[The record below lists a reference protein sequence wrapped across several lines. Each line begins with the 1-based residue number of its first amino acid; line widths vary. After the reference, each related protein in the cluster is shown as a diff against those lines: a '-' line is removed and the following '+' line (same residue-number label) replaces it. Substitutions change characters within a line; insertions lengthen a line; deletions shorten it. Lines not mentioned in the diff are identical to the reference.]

1 MVSIASLNPP
11 YDGMGYRMSNYRRLF
26 VPGGT
31 FFFTVNLADRRS
43 DLLVRHVALLRES
56 WRDVVRQQPFET
68 LAAVVLPDHMHL
80 VIALPEGDANYP
92 ARLRLLKSGFTRRL
106 SAAAKAEGRKG
117 ERNVWQRRYWEH
129 AIRDEADLEAHVN
142 YVHFNPVKHGHA
154 AEMDDW
160 PYSTWARRKAD
171 LGFM

>member
-1 MVSIASLNPP
+1 
-11 YDGMGYRMSNYRRLF
+11 MSNYRRLF

-31 FFFTVNLADRRS
+31 YFFTLNLRDRRS
-43 DLLVRHVALLRES
+43 DLLVRHVGLLRES
-56 WRDVVRQQPFET
+56 WREVVRVRPFET

-80 VIALPEGDANYP
+80 VVTLPEGDADYP

-106 SAAAKAEGRKG
+106 PSGEKEEGRKG

-129 AIRDEADLEAHVN
+129 AIRDEADLDAHVN
-142 YVHFNPVKHGHA
+142 YVHFNPVKHGHVT
-154 AEMDDW
+154 EMDDW
-160 PYSTWARRKAD
+160 PYSTWPRRKAE

>member
-1 MVSIASLNPP
+1 
-11 YDGMGYRMSNYRRLF
+11 MSNYRRLF

-31 FFFTVNLADRRS
+31 YFFTLNLRDRRS
-43 DLLVRHVALLRES
+43 DLLVRHIGALRES
-56 WRDVVRQQPFET
+56 WGEVVRVRPFET
-68 LAAVVLPDHMHL
+68 LAAVVLPDHMH
-80 VIALPEGDANYP
+80 VVMALPEGDADYP

-106 SAAAKAEGRKG
+106 PAAEKAEGRKG

-129 AIRDEADLEAHVN
+129 AIRDEADLDAHVN
-142 YVHFNPVKHGHA
+142 YVHFNPVKHGHV

-160 PYSTWARRKAD
+160 PYSTWPRRKAE